1 MKSTQ
6 SRLTSC
12 LTLLG
17 ALLIGAG
24 CQGGMTEEELAAEAD
39 QQMSMATTEQAA
51 EEEPRKVEDLMGGLE
66 VEAGILHVNDQY
78 VDVTLKQLQA
88 VRLADGSYEATDE
101 LTGELNRFTLKPYP
115 IDNFIRLWKY
125 CLATNEWVLSW
136 RPCPTKIM
144 DTGTIRIWRNSSCA
158 RKVQSAGWG
167 ACFGYGPG
175 YSGRYYYLEAWKCG
189 VGTGFCVER
198 YAAKTLRFNYNV
210 AGCNT
215 GNLLNASTTQYDFLC
230 RSRAPLFCQ

>member
-17 ALLIGAG
+17 ALLICTG
-24 CQGGMTEEELAAEAD
+24 CGGVTEEELATESD
-39 QQMSMATTEQAA
+39 LQMSMATTEQAA

-66 VEAGILHVNDQY
+66 VEAGTLHVNEKY
-78 VDVTLKQLQA
+78 VDVSLKQLQA
-88 VRLADGSYEATDE
+88 VSLGNGAYETTDE
-101 LTGELNRFTLKPYP
+101 MTGEVNQFVIKPYP
-115 IDNFIRLWKY
+115 LDQFIRLWKY
-125 CLATNEWVLSW
+125 CSATGEWVFSW
-136 RPCPTKIM
+136 RPCPTKII
-144 DTGTIRIWRNSSCA
+144 DTGTIRLWMNSSCA

-167 ACFGYGPG
+167 ACFGYGSSG
-175 YSGRYYYLEAWKCG
+175 YSGRYYYLESWKCG
-189 VGTGFCVER
+189 VGTGYCVER
-198 YAAKTLRFNYNV
+198 YAARTLRFNYNV

-215 GNLLNASTTQYDFLC
+215 GNLLNVSTTQGDFLC

>member
-6 SRLTSC
+6 TRLTSC

-24 CQGGMTEEELAAEAD
+24 CQGALTEEELAAESD
-39 QQMSMATTEQAA
+39 LQMSMATTEQAA
-51 EEEPRKVEDLMGGLE
+51 EEEPRKVEDIMGGLDQE
-66 VEAGILHVNDQY
+66 EGLLHVNEKY
-78 VDVTLKQLQA
+78 TDVALRQLQA
-88 VRLADGSYEATDE
+88 VDLGDGSYESTDE
-101 LTGELNRFTLKPYP
+101 LTGVATRFQVKTYP
-115 IDNFIRLWKY
+115 LDSFIRLWKF
-125 CLATNEWVLSW
+125 CAATGEWVFFW
-136 RPCPTKIM
+136 RPCPTKII
-144 DTGTIRIWRNSSCA
+144 DNGIIRIWLNSSCA

-198 YAAKTLRFNYNV
+198 YAARTLRFNYNV
-210 AGCNT
+210 AGCNA
-215 GNLLNASTTQYDFLC
+215 GNLLNASTTQGDFLC
-230 RSRAPLFCQ
+230 RSKAPLFCQ